1 MKNKIIREREQRAK
15 KGDLLAKFSLFQIYK
30 NGEDVEV
37 NEDLA
42 KHYFNECMDFLLAPE
57 NRFILK
63 KVELYDFRRFDYLEI
78 PFDSCLTVLIGNNG
92 QGKTTIMDAIS
103 KTLSWINASLIM
115 QKGTKEVQKVGFS
128 DIKNDSQQEFT
139 DVIAAFNYGTELNTW
154 GSRLSKAKYGSSQKR
169 DNQIQ
174 ELRMIANLLRSINAE
189 KTINL
194 PLFAFYSV
202 ERTYPPEQLRGN
214 ESSKR
219 EDRFDAYEGALGG
232 VGKFANFIGWYSRLN
247 KKISGFKTDEP
258 STLLNQLK
266 EEIKGL
272 ELSVENGI
280 SSLIPLLQSKQQQLA
295 ELTQN
300 QHVAEDIQTLQLI
313 NKTICETVPSIS
325 KIWFDSTSGQDVIW
339 LENDGIDVRLDQLS
353 DGQRTYMALVAD
365 IARRMILLNPLLPNP
380 LHGQGIVLID
390 EIELHL
396 HPIWQQDIITSLQK
410 AFPNIQFILTT
421 HSPQVLSTVDKKCI
435 RKFEMDE
442 NGKIRII
449 TPKFQTK
456 GVMSADILARIMGT
470 NAIPNIAEAK
480 NVEHFSELLS
490 LNKRE
495 EAKNLLEGTLIPHFG
510 EDHPVILDCLNL
522 IKIFEMKL
530 RLNNSKS

>member
-1 MKNKIIREREQRAK
+1 MKNKFIRAREQRAK
-15 KGDLLAKFSLFQIYK
+15 KGDLLAKFSLFQSYK

-42 KHYFNECMDFLLAPE
+42 KHYFNECMDFLLASE

-103 KTLSWINASLIM
+103 KTLSWISASIIREDRPGQLIRDA
-115 QKGTKEVQKVGFS
+115 
-128 DIKNDSQQEFT
+128 DIKNDSEKGFANIDSEFNFGA
-139 DVIAAFNYGTELNTW
+139 DINTW
-154 GSRLSKAKYGSSQKR
+154 SSHLFKVKAGVEQKR
-169 DNQIQ
+169 NSEISN
-174 ELRMIANLLRSINAE
+174 LKAIANVFRTINAI
-189 KTINL
+189 KAINL

-202 ERTYPPEQLRGN
+202 ERTYPPEKLRGN

-219 EDRFDAYEGALGG
+219 EDRFDAYEDALNGA
-232 VGKFANFIGWYSRLN
+232 GKLANFIGWYSRLN
-247 KKISGFKTDEP
+247 KRISGFKTDEP
-258 STLLNQLK
+258 STLSQLK

-272 ELSVENGI
+272 VLSVENGI

-295 ELTQN
+295 ELNQN
-300 QHVAEDIQTLQLI
+300 QHLEEDIQTLQLI

-325 KIWFDSTSGQDVIW
+325 KIWFDSTSGKDIIW
-339 LENDGIDVRLDQLS
+339 LENDDIHVRLDQLS

-365 IARRMILLNPLLPNP
+365 IARRMILLNPLLSNP

-396 HPIWQQDIITSLQK
+396 HPIWQQDIITNLQK
-410 AFPNIQFILTT
+410 AFPHVQFILTT
-421 HSPQVLSTVDKKCI
+421 HSPQVLSTVDKKHI

-442 NGKIRII
+442 DGKLKIV

-470 NAIPNIAEAK
+470 NAIPNIVEAK

-495 EAKNLLEGTLIPHFG
+495 EAEHLLNNTLIPHFG
-510 EDHPVILDCLNL
+510 EDHPVILDCLNE

>member
-15 KGDLLAKFSLFQIYK
+15 KGDILAKFSLFQIYK
-30 NGEDVEV
+30 NGKDVEV

-42 KHYFNECMDFLLAPE
+42 KHYFNECMDYLLTPE

-103 KTLSWINASLIM
+103 KTISWISANIIKEDRPGQLIRD
-115 QKGTKEVQKVGFS
+115 S
-128 DIKNDSQQEFT
+128 DIKNDSEQGFADIVSEFNFGAE
-139 DVIAAFNYGTELNTW
+139 INTW
-154 GSRLSKAKYGSSQKR
+154 SPRLSKVKAGLEQKR
-169 DNQIQ
+169 NSDI
-174 ELRMIANLLRSINAE
+174 LDLKAIANVFRTINAN
-189 KTINL
+189 KTVNL
-194 PLFAFYSV
+194 PLFAFYAV
-202 ERTYPPEQLRGN
+202 ERTYPTEKSN
-214 ESSKR
+214 DSNKR
-219 EDRFDAYEGALGG
+219 EDRFDAYEDALNSA
-232 VGKFANFIGWYSRLN
+232 GKLANFIGWYSRLN
-247 KKISGFKTDEP
+247 KRISGFKTDEP
-258 STLLNQLK
+258 STLSQLK
-266 EEIKGL
+266 EEINGL
-272 ELSVENGI
+272 VLSVENGI

-300 QHVAEDIQTLQLI
+300 QNLAEDIQTLQLI

-325 KIWFDSTSGQDVIW
+325 QIWFDSTSGQDVIW
-339 LENDGIDVRLDQLS
+339 LENDDIHVRLDQLS

-365 IARRMILLNPLLPNP
+365 IARRMILLNPLLSNP

-396 HPIWQQDIITSLQK
+396 HPIWQQDIIISLQK

-442 NGKIRII
+442 NGKLKIV

-456 GVMSADILARIMGT
+456 GVMSADILARIMGA
-470 NAIPNIAEAK
+470 NAIPNIVEAK

-495 EAKNLLEGTLIPHFG
+495 EAEHLLNNTLIPHFG